1 MFYNDADDNYN
12 SCLVLASI
20 SQQIKHPRD
29 GMEAAFFAAA
39 AASTSSVGIIY
50 ITFPFRALK
59 PLLFLKSNLQRGG
72 CGLMCCLVALE
83 HEAVPVMDMCR
94 LRRNQVSTVRLA

>member
-20 SQQIKHPRD
+20 SQRIKHPRD
-29 GMEAAFFAAA
+29 GTEAAFFAAA
-39 AASTSSVGIIY
+39 AASTPSVGIIY

-59 PLLFLKSNLQRGG
+59 PLLFLKSNLQRVG

-83 HEAVPVMDMCR
+83 HETVPLMDMCW
-94 LRRNQVSTVRLA
+94 LHHNQVSTVRLA